1 MSRGATIETN
11 RRSIVKSI
19 SWRFFAAV
27 ITSLVVFC
35 MTGKWEFAAKVGIVD
50 TAIKLVVY
58 FAHERA
64 WNKIDYGRVPAGPDY
79 EV

>member
-1 MSRGATIETN
+1 MNGGATFETN

-27 ITSLVVFC
+27 ITSLVVFFL
-35 MTGKWEFAAKVGIVD
+35 TGKMEFAAKVGMID
-50 TAIKLVVY
+50 TAIKLLVY

-64 WNKIDYGRVPAGPDY
+64 WNKINYGRVPAAPDY